1 MDMFA
6 RIGTGLRRIGAPAL
20 LLGGLAACGSAGAE
34 DGVLPAGAP
43 PGEVVAL
50 EADAVNGRLLKA
62 HPQALYQSVDGGTHW
77 QPVPLPASAQEG
89 RIAAVAVPADSGG
102 VVYVAGP
109 GFGVMKSTD
118 AGRSWEALHKGLPSR
133 HVAAFATH
141 ATQPETLYAS
151 IPEEGIFRSEDA
163 GQSWTK
169 MDGGPGVAVRRFF
182 HSDMEGS
189 MQTGWL
195 FAATP
200 EGVRRSMDCFC
211 GWRPTGELP
220 AGEVLDVAY
229 DPRQPERVFAS
240 TASGVF
246 RSTDG
251 GESWEAVQTE
261 GSVPVAL
268 AVDASGVLYGATREG
283 ALLRSADQGDSWEP
297 AGA

>member
-1 MDMFA
+1 MFD
-6 RIGTGLRRIGAPAL
+6 RIGTRSRRTAAPAL
-20 LLGGLAACGSAGAE
+20 LLGALAACGSAGAE
-34 DGVLPAGAP
+34 EGVLPEGP
-43 PGEVVAL
+43 SQGEVVAL
-50 EADAVNGRLLKA
+50 EADAANGRLLKA
-62 HPQALYQSVDGGTHW
+62 HPQALYESADGGTRW
-77 QPVPLPASAQEG
+77 QPVPLPASTQEG
-89 RIAAVAVPADSGG
+89 RIAAVAVPADSAG
-102 VVYVAGP
+102 VLYVAGP
-109 GFGVMKSTD
+109 GVGVIKSTD
-118 AGRSWEALHKGLPSR
+118 AGQSWKALHKGLPSR
-133 HVAAFATH
+133 EVAAFTTH
-141 ATQPETLYAS
+141 ATQPGTLYAF
-151 IPEEGIFRSEDA
+151 IPDEGIYRSEDA

-169 MDGGPGVAVRRFF
+169 LDGGPGVPVRRVF
-182 HSDMEGS
+182 HSDMKGS

-220 AGEVLDVAY
+220 AGEILDVAY

-251 GESWEAVQTE
+251 GESWQAVETE
-261 GSVPVAL
+261 GSVPAAL

-283 ALLRSADQGDSWEP
+283 VLVRSTDQGESWER